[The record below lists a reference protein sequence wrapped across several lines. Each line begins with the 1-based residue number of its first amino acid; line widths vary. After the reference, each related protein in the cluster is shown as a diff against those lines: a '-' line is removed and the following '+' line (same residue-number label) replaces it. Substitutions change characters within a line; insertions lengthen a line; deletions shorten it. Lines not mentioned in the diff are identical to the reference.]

1 MTKSIDDKISVYH
14 VLNRLDDLILKL
26 NPEEGVWTDPVK
38 AHERLCEYKN
48 ELVYNLGV
56 NARIKWERETK
67 LPESSIQHT
76 NLQEWLHKNK
86 KTQCWLS
93 ESIKVSQPTISRWL
107 NGQTIPLVHQAFE
120 IEKLTNGEVT
130 CNSWGTN

>member
-1 MTKSIDDKISVYH
+1 MTKIIDDKISVYH

-56 NARIKWERETK
+56 NARIKWERG
-67 LPESSIQHT
+67 ESVCPACSSMLGDY
-76 NLQEWLHKNK
+76 ND
-86 KTQCWLS
+86 
-93 ESIKVSQPTISRWL
+93 
-107 NGQTIPLVHQAFE
+107 
-120 IEKLTNGEVT
+120 
-130 CNSWGTN
+130 